1 MLASG
6 EDINILVFDTEVYS
20 NTGGQASKATPQ
32 GAVAQFAS
40 QGNEKEKK
48 NLAAIA
54 MCYDNVY
61 VAQVALGADYNQTIK
76 ALTEAEA
83 HDGPSLIL
91 AYAPCINHGIRKG
104 MGKAV
109 EEEKNAVLSGYWHL
123 FRFCP
128 ERGRKGENPFVLDSR
143 EPKLSYEE
151 FLKGELRYERLSREN
166 PERAEILFARAA
178 QKAKEKYEKLREISL
193 Q

>member
-1 MLASG
+1 M
-6 EDINILVFDTEVYS
+6 
-20 NTGGQASKATPQ
+20 
-32 GAVAQFAS
+32 
-40 QGNEKEKK
+40 
-48 NLAAIA
+48 
-54 MCYDNVY
+54 
-61 VAQVALGADYNQTIK
+61 
-76 ALTEAEA
+76 
-83 HDGPSLIL
+83 HDGPSLII

-123 FRFCP
+123 FRFIP
-128 ERGRKGENPFVLDSR
+128 ERGREGENPFVLDSG

-151 FLKGELRYERLSREN
+151 FLKGELRYERLLREN
-166 PERAEILFARAA
+166 PERAETLFAKAA